1 MRAEK
6 MDEFDA
12 LIVGS
17 GISGVLIAKRLG
29 QANKRVLILEATARV
44 YRRTSTTI

>member
-6 MDEFDA
+6 ADAFDA

-17 GISGVLIAKRLG
+17 GISGVLMAKRLG
-29 QANKRVLILEATARV
+29 QANKKVLILKPVRTC
-44 YRRTSTTI
+44 RRISTIT